1 MSSKLMF
8 YFNRKMGF
16 KNMCT
21 GLSLVTKDNKHLF
34 GRNLDVPATYG
45 QAVHIVPRNYD
56 WFNIVSDET
65 YTSKYACIGMGIVVD
80 RLPLLFDAVNEKGL
94 AGAGLNFTHFAKFN
108 EKAVDGKTN
117 ISGSTFLY
125 WALSNFSNLDELK
138 EALKQLIITNIPVK
152 EGLPVAGL
160 HWMFTDLSGKSI
172 VIEYME
178 DGMHVYDNPVGAL
191 TNDPTFP
198 WHLTNLCQYVTLDTK
213 TPAPKQFGEYVA
225 KPFGHGLNMCGIPG
239 DASPAARF
247 VRTVYFRDT
256 VVEADD
262 EVSGVSAFFQVL
274 TGVTVIKGSEI
285 DPNGD
290 MNYTVYK
297 SCMCQE
303 SGTYYYTDYKN
314 RRISAV
320 CLSKADLDGKEII
333 SFEYQGKQD
342 ILFQN

>member
-1 MSSKLMF
+1 
-8 YFNRKMGF
+8 
-16 KNMCT
+16 MCT

-45 QAVHIVPRNYD
+45 QSVHIVPRNYD
-56 WFNIVSDET
+56 WINVVNGET
-65 YTSKYACIGMGIVVD
+65 LSSKYACIGMGIVVD
-80 RLPLLFDAVNEKGL
+80 RHPLLFDACNEKGL

-108 EKAVDGKTN
+108 DVAVEGRTN
-117 ISGSTFLY
+117 LSGSNFLY
-125 WALSNFSNLDELK
+125 WAVSNFSNLVELK
-138 EALKQLIITNIPVK
+138 DALSNLILTSIPVK
-152 EGLPVAGL
+152 EGLPVAKL

-178 DGMHVYDNPVGAL
+178 DGMHVYENPVGTL

-198 WHLTNLCQYVTLDTK
+198 WQLTNLSQYVTLTQS
-213 TPAPKQFGEYVA
+213 TPSPKQFGEWTV
-225 KPFGHGLNMCGIPG
+225 KPFGHGLNMCGLPG

-247 VRTVYFRDT
+247 IRTVYFRDT
-256 VVEADD
+256 VVEAND

-274 TGVTVIKGSEI
+274 TGVTVIKGSEV
-285 DPNGD
+285 DPNGE

-303 SGTYYYTDYKN
+303 SGTYYYTDYNN
-314 RRISAV
+314 RRINAV
-320 CLSKADLDGKEII
+320 CLSKADLDVKDII
-333 SFEYQGKQD
+333 NFDYQAKQD